1 MTSWTIN
8 TITQGMADALE
19 RLMSEYQTTQDPERA
34 IYCRIAR
41 ARVHI
46 AQLYGELDRIP
57 EAMENIEEAEKIIK
71 ELIA

>member
-19 RLMSEYQTTQDPERA
+19 RLMSEYQTTQDPDRA

-41 ARVHI
+41 AHVNI

-57 EAMENIEEAEKIIK
+57 DAMGNIEEAQKIIEK
-71 ELIA
+71 LIS

>member
-41 ARVHI
+41 AHVNI

-57 EAMENIEEAEKIIK
+57 EAMDHIDEAEKIIK
-71 ELIA
+71 KLLS